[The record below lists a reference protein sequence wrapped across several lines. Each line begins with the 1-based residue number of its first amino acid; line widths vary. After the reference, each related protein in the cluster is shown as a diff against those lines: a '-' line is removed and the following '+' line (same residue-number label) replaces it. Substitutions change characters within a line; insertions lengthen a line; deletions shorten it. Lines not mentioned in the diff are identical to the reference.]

1 MLTAHGLLAFLVV
14 AVPALGALVGGLAFW
29 RRRGAGRI
37 ATHVL
42 ALAQTLLVAQAALGL
57 LLLSD
62 GRRTADDLHYLYGSL
77 SLGAILAPWLYAPAA
92 GPKRL
97 AWFAG
102 TSLLAAALAVRAF
115 MTGSS

>member
-1 MLTAHGLLAFLVV
+1 MLTAHNVLAFLVV
-14 AVPALGALVGGLAFW
+14 GVPALAALLGGLVYW
-29 RRRGAGRI
+29 RRRGAGRVV
-37 ATHVL
+37 ANAL
-42 ALAQTLLVAQAALGL
+42 ALAQTLLVAQVGLGL

-62 GRRTADDLHYLYGSL
+62 DRSAGEELHYLYGSL
-77 SLGAILAPWLYAPAA
+77 SLGAILVPWLYAPAA

-115 MTGSS
+115 MTG